1 MLSETS
7 IKELARFRAL
17 TDSELRV
24 FPRFQSDNQRTVIL
38 SETPHQGRD
47 AATIEN
53 EAGAAP
59 ERPNGNA
66 ASIAATIAIDG
77 PVASGKSAVGSRL
90 ARHLGYRLVDTG
102 MMYRAI
108 TCLALDEGI
117 DLGDEATL
125 AALGAAAKID
135 VQPGPA
141 GDPEGARVLVNGN
154 DVTARLRSPEV
165 GEAVSLVSRVPGVR
179 RAMVAIQREIANQG
193 RVVMVGRDIGTVV
206 LPDAPLKAYLDA
218 SAGERARRRHAEV
231 QAAGRTE
238 TLDEVRTEL
247 AMRDKIDR
255 QRDASPLRPAEDALV
270 INTDKMTIQQ
280 VVDAILE
287 AMSCS

>member
-1 MLSETS
+1 MLSENP
-7 IKELARFRAL
+7 IKDLARFRAP
-17 TDSELRV
+17 TDTGVRV
-24 FPRFQSDNQRTVIL
+24 FSRIQSDNQRAVIL
-38 SETPHQGRD
+38 RKTTSKGRD

-53 EAGAAP
+53 EASATP
-59 ERPNGNA
+59 ERTGGDA
-66 ASIAATIAIDG
+66 ASIAIDG

-108 TCLALDEGI
+108 TCLALDEGTG
-117 DLGDEATL
+117 LRDEAAL
-125 AALGAAAKID
+125 AALGATAHID

-141 GDPEGARVLVNGN
+141 GDPDAARVLVNGS
-154 DVTARLRSPEV
+154 DVTGRLRSPEV

-179 RAMVAIQREIANQG
+179 RAMVAIQREIANEG

-218 SAGERARRRHAEV
+218 SAGERARRRHAEL

-238 TLDEVRTEL
+238 TLDEVRAEL
-247 AMRDKIDR
+247 AMRDEIDS
-255 QRDASPLRPAEDALV
+255 QRDASPLRPADDAL
-270 INTDKMTIQQ
+270 IIDTDNMTIQQ

>member
-1 MLSETS
+1 M
-7 IKELARFRAL
+7 
-17 TDSELRV
+17 
-24 FPRFQSDNQRTVIL
+24 
-38 SETPHQGRD
+38 
-47 AATIEN
+47 TIEN

-59 ERPNGNA
+59 ERPSSDA
-66 ASIAATIAIDG
+66 ASIAIDG

-108 TCLALDEGI
+108 TCLALDEGT
-117 DLGDEATL
+117 DLHDEAAL
-125 AALGAAAKID
+125 EALGATANID
-135 VQPGPA
+135 IKPGPA
-141 GDPEGARVLVNGN
+141 GDPDAARVLVNGS
-154 DVTARLRSPEV
+154 DVTGRLRSPEV

-179 RAMVAIQREIANQG
+179 RAMVAIQREIANEG

-218 SAGERARRRHAEV
+218 SAAERARRRHAEL

-238 TLDEVRTEL
+238 TLEVVGAEL
-247 AMRDKIDR
+247 AMRDDIDSK
-255 QRDASPLRPAEDALV
+255 RDASPLRPAHDALV
-270 INTDKMTIQQ
+270 IDTDKMTIQQ

>member
-1 MLSETS
+1 M
-7 IKELARFRAL
+7 
-17 TDSELRV
+17 
-24 FPRFQSDNQRTVIL
+24 
-38 SETPHQGRD
+38 
-47 AATIEN
+47 
-53 EAGAAP
+53 
-59 ERPNGNA
+59 
-66 ASIAATIAIDG
+66 
-77 PVASGKSAVGSRL
+77 ASGKSAVGSRL

-117 DLGDEATL
+117 DLRDEAAHAT
-125 AALGAAAKID
+125 LGATANFN

-141 GDPEGARVLVNGN
+141 DDPEGARVLVNGS
-154 DVTARLRSPEV
+154 DVTDRLRSPEV

-179 RAMVAIQREIANQG
+179 RAMVAIQREIANEG

-206 LPDAPLKAYLDA
+206 LPDASLKAYLDA
-218 SAGERARRRHAEV
+218 SAGERARRRYAEV
-231 QAAGRTE
+231 QAAGRSE
-238 TLDEVRTEL
+238 TLDEVRAEL
-247 AMRDKIDR
+247 AMRDEIDS

-270 INTDKMTIQQ
+270 IDTDRMTIQQ